1 MCQMNLATVALTEV
15 MKTAQANHNFL
26 VRKLESKDG
35 KKLTGRWV
43 AVAHRK
49 ICTASSLSSALKAM
63 KNIEPDKEK
72 VLLAYIPLHKHISL
86 AF

>member
-1 MCQMNLATVALTEV
+1 MNEV
-15 MKTAQANHNFL
+15 MRTAQINHNFL
-26 VRKLESKDG
+26 VRKLASKDG
-35 KKLTGRWV
+35 RKLTGRWV

-49 ICTASSLSSALKAM
+49 ICTASTLPSALKAM
-63 KNIEPDKEK
+63 KKIEPDKEK

>member
-1 MCQMNLATVALTEV
+1 MNEV
-15 MKTAQANHNFL
+15 MRTAQINHNFL
-26 VRKLESKDG
+26 VRKLASKDG
-35 KKLTGRWV
+35 RKLTGRWV

-49 ICTASSLSSALKAM
+49 ICTAGSISSALKAM
-63 KNIEPDKEK
+63 KKIEPDKEK